1 VSSRPGQNKTNAN
14 VKVQPPLLVM
24 IHVAVA
30 FLLAR
35 FVSLP
40 LIVLPILQVIG
51 FPLVILGFLIGIGA
65 MMAFQRA
72 RAIARPH
79 DLPARLVTSGVYRFS
94 RNPVYLGF
102 LLILVGLPLDIGS
115 YWGILLGPV
124 LIFLFNRLVIEPEE
138 TLLAQKFGDEYRSY
152 KSKVR
157 RWI

>member
-1 VSSRPGQNKTNAN
+1 
-14 VKVQPPLLVM
+14 M

-35 FVSLP
+35 FISLP
-40 LIVLPILQVIG
+40 LIVPPILQVIG
-51 FPLVILGFLIGIGA
+51 FPLVILGFLIGMGA

-79 DLPARLVTSGVYRFS
+79 DSPARLVTSGVYRFS

-115 YWGILLGPV
+115 YWGFLLAPV
-124 LIFLFNRLVIEPEE
+124 MLFLFNRLVIEPEE
-138 TLLAQKFGDEYRSY
+138 ALLTRKYGEEFRSY
-152 KSKVR
+152 QSKVR